1 MVPGSLASQTLYLP
15 AGGRKGSGNRVYN
28 VSFPFPRIVGNN
40 TLVCITYGVKFVYI
54 PFKLSFRPRV
64 VTKTAHLLGTR
75 SKRR

>member
-15 AGGRKGSGNRVYN
+15 AGGRKGSGNRVY
-28 VSFPFPRIVGNN
+28 VSFPSPQIMANN
-40 TLVCITYGVKFVYI
+40 TLACITYGVKFVYI

-75 SKRR
+75 SERR